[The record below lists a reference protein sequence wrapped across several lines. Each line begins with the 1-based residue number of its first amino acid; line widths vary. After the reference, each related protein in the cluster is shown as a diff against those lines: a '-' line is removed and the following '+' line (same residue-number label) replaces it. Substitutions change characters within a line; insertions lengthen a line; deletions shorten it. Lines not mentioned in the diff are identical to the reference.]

1 MNIQEVAPP
10 TKKHERM
17 VKHIKKSYKKDGKL
31 TDDEKSIAYATAW
44 KNYNKEEVVL
54 EKDLN
59 AAERR
64 ALPDSDFALP
74 GKGEG
79 PEGKQRGAYP
89 INDKKHARNAL
100 AMAAAHASPEKEAK
114 VKAAVKK
121 KFPDIEQ
128 SEDWKP
134 EIEVIDTKKEV
145 KKREK
150 KRKEAESSLPPHL
163 RLDAMKKAFAH
174 TNESVVLDAN
184 TKIKT
189 DEKKKKKEAELRRL
203 LKHAI
208 AVKKGQAESFEIDK
222 SAHKKVQKKAK
233 LRNLAKGNMNPNEKA
248 AAEKKAG
255 GPKLYGE
262 GAAWTKK
269 SGKNPEGGL
278 NEKGRKSYERDNPG
292 SDLKAPQPEGGSR
305 KKSFCARMGGMKKKL
320 TSSKTANDPDS
331 RINKALRKWK
341 CNEESKGLYANI
353 HAKRKRGERPAKPGE
368 KGYPK
373 PGAFASAEKTTKEE
387 LAFEGWQDRA
397 KEAMKR
403 VAGKKP
409 TKKHD
414 YGRDAGKIAK
424 ELIRKKDHQS
434 VNFLDPDD

>member
-64 ALPDSDFALP
+64 ALPDSDFVFP

-79 PEGKQRGAYP
+79 PKGKQRGAYP
-89 INDKKHARNAL
+89 IPDKKHARNAL

-134 EIEVIDTKKEV
+134 EIEVIDTKKEA

-255 GPKLYGE
+255 GPKL
-262 GAAWTKK
+262 
-269 SGKNPEGGL
+269 
-278 NEKGRKSYERDNPG
+278 
-292 SDLKAPQPEGGSR
+292 
-305 KKSFCARMGGMKKKL
+305 
-320 TSSKTANDPDS
+320 
-331 RINKALRKWK
+331 
-341 CNEESKGLYANI
+341 
-353 HAKRKRGERPAKPGE
+353 
-368 KGYPK
+368 
-373 PGAFASAEKTTKEE
+373 
-387 LAFEGWQDRA
+387 AFEGWQERA
-397 KEAMKR
+397 KEAMKK
-403 VAGKKP
+403 VVGKKKEE
-409 TKKHD
+409 KKASMDSTTSKIHD
-414 YGRDAGKIAK
+414 LRK
-424 ELIRKKDHQS
+424 EKFKS
-434 VNFLDPDD
+434 

>member
-1 MNIQEVAPP
+1 MKQFQEVAPP
-10 TKKHERM
+10 GWGHTKSDKEKGVEKGGSAAAFDRARKEGRFKGSKEDMFKLMWWMKNKGGKPKGEPH
-17 VKHIKKSYKKDGKL
+17 YKPG
-31 TDDEKSIAYATAW
+31 TDEK
-44 KNYNKEEVVL
+44 
-54 EKDLN
+54 
-59 AAERR
+59 
-64 ALPDSDFALP
+64 
-74 GKGEG
+74 
-79 PEGKQRGAYP
+79 
-89 INDKKHARNAL
+89 
-100 AMAAAHASPEKEAK
+100 
-114 VKAAVKK
+114 KK
-121 KFPDIEQ
+121 KYQD
-128 SEDWKP
+128 EDWKP
-134 EIEVIDTKKEV
+134 EIEVIDTKKEA

-163 RLDAMKKAFAH
+163 RLDTMKKAFAH
-174 TNESVVLDAN
+174 TNES
-184 TKIKT
+184 
-189 DEKKKKKEAELRRL
+189 
-203 LKHAI
+203 
-208 AVKKGQAESFEIDK
+208 FEIDK
-222 SAHKKVQKKAK
+222 TEHKKKQKERKM
-233 LRNLAKGNMNPNEKA
+233 RNLAIKNPNENESNVA
-248 AAEKKAG
+248 HKKAG

-320 TSSKTANDPDS
+320 TNSKTANDPDS

-397 KEAMKR
+397 KEAMRK

-409 TKKHD
+409 IKNHD
-414 YGRDAGKIAK
+414 YGRDAGKVAR
-424 ELIRKKDHQS
+424 ELMRKKDHQT

>member
-59 AAERR
+59 PSIEIAKIKLEKKKKEDAKKKKAKALAKSKQRATGALKKHDSDGDGYVRVIDAGYELEGEDLQEKDLNAAERR
-64 ALPDSDFALP
+64 ALPDSDFVFP

-79 PEGKQRGAYP
+79 PKGKQRGAYP
-89 INDKKHARNAL
+89 IPDKKHARNAL

-134 EIEVIDTKKEV
+134 EIEVIDTKKEA

-255 GPKLYGE
+255 GPKL
-262 GAAWTKK
+262 
-269 SGKNPEGGL
+269 
-278 NEKGRKSYERDNPG
+278 
-292 SDLKAPQPEGGSR
+292 
-305 KKSFCARMGGMKKKL
+305 
-320 TSSKTANDPDS
+320 
-331 RINKALRKWK
+331 
-341 CNEESKGLYANI
+341 
-353 HAKRKRGERPAKPGE
+353 
-368 KGYPK
+368 
-373 PGAFASAEKTTKEE
+373 
-387 LAFEGWQDRA
+387 AFEGWQDKAR
-397 KEAMKR
+397 EAMKR

-409 TKKHD
+409 LKKHD
-414 YGRDAGKIAK
+414 YGKDAGKVAR
-424 ELIRKKDHQS
+424 ELMRKKDHQS